1 MRTGE
6 FTQEEI
12 TYLRSLRAVARV
24 SNGRIRYTEE
34 FKREC
39 MRRYAAGESPARIF
53 RDAGLDSALI
63 GYKRIERCISRWR
76 GIEAEA
82 DNTSP
87 NKSGVNGGNGT
98 ADGHHD
104 RSDDDYADEAFSPH
118 LVVRSGRRDL
128 RDLLIAQQ
136 VRRIAELEREV
147 TELKAEAE
155 FTIDHGD
162 SAADEDGVAGA
173 LGNNGVVSEIGETT
187 DHISRGGLRCPIA
200 IGIRSTPLRNRLGGM
215 RSVVGC
221 RAFGGM
227 RSEPAGSR
235 PWMVLG
241 SGRRSESSGVRERGT
256 IYGGVAKRT
265 SIACSGSAV
274 CVRS

>member
-1 MRTGE
+1 MKGKLMRTGE

-87 NKSGVNGGNGT
+87 NKSGVNGVNGGNGT
-98 ADGHHD
+98 AYGHHD
-104 RSDDDYADEAFSPH
+104 QSDDDYDNEAFSPR

-147 TELKAEAE
+147 TELKAEVEVA
-155 FTIDHGD
+155 IDHGD
-162 SAADEDGVAGA
+162 SAEDADGVAGTFA
-173 LGNNGVVSEIGETT
+173 ENGVAGEIGDATNR
-187 DHISRGGLRCPIA
+187 ISLGGGLRWAIA
-200 IGIRSTPLRNRLGGM
+200 IDVRSMPLRNRFDGVPLP
-215 RSVVGC
+215 VVVHP
-221 RAFGGM
+221 
-227 RSEPAGSR
+227 S
-235 PWMVLG
+235 
-241 SGRRSESSGVRERGT
+241 
-256 IYGGVAKRT
+256 
-265 SIACSGSAV
+265 V
-274 CVRS
+274 CVRSRSAGPRRFPYPSDVRNRSDPRARHDIRWRRKAY

>member
-76 GIEAEA
+76 GMESAPKESA
-82 DNTSP
+82 SSTVAS
-87 NKSGVNGGNGT
+87 SAGT
-98 ADGHHD
+98 TDGHE
-104 RSDDDYADEAFSPH
+104 SADDYSDEAFSPN

-136 VRRIAELEREV
+136 VRRIAELEHEV
-147 TELKAEAE
+147 AELRTEVLGA
-155 FTIDHGD
+155 IDHSDGSVD
-162 SAADEDGVAGA
+162 HADAVSGLTDLTVTPTVMPTVAPA
-173 LGNNGVVSEIGETT
+173 VTSTADAKT
-187 DHISRGGLRCPIA
+187 SRGGGASL
-200 IGIRSTPLRNRLGGM
+200 
-215 RSVVGC
+215 
-221 RAFGGM
+221 
-227 RSEPAGSR
+227 
-235 PWMVLG
+235 
-241 SGRRSESSGVRERGT
+241 
-256 IYGGVAKRT
+256 
-265 SIACSGSAV
+265 
-274 CVRS
+274 

>member
-87 NKSGVNGGNGT
+87 NKSGVNGVNGGNGT

-104 RSDDDYADEAFSPH
+104 QSDDDYDNEAFSPR

-147 TELKAEAE
+147 TELKAEVE
-155 FTIDHGD
+155 VTIDHGD
-162 SAADEDGVAGA
+162 SAEDADGVVGA
-173 LGNNGVVSEIGETT
+173 FGENGVVSEIGETT
-187 DHISRGGLRCPIA
+187 NRISRGGGFDGRSQSAFYRCRCVTGLA
-200 IGIRSTPLRNRLGGM
+200 TFRCRSLCIRRY
-215 RSVVGC
+215 
-221 RAFGGM
+221 A
-227 RSEPAGSR
+227 
-235 PWMVLG
+235 
-241 SGRRSESSGVRERGT
+241 SGVGRPRAQT
-256 IYGGVAKRT
+256 VPVSVRRPK
-265 SIACSGSAV
+265 SVGSASAARYTAV
-274 CVRS
+274 SQSVLA